1 MLQEQNIPSN
11 KAVKKTKGEGVH
23 LPVGTSSNHFTPS
36 PFFVPHHF
44 YFSPESSWLQRP
56 WEATNES
63 SESSWPSLDSCIFL
77 LLYSTWK
84 YHACFTA
91 KYLYQHTHT
100 YTKYLILNFGVK
112 KINLALQSVCF
123 IRQKVEML
131 NDFKQFTYQ
140 TRNRVNL
147 YWERGNTHFV
157 IVVVTSKVT
166 HHIRIPLL
174 TITTNYMYITYSWT
188 SNFFYQ
194 ISWLPFWMET
204 GMVLWVKII
213 L

>member
-1 MLQEQNIPSN
+1 M
-11 KAVKKTKGEGVH
+11 
-23 LPVGTSSNHFTPS
+23 
-36 PFFVPHHF
+36 
-44 YFSPESSWLQRP
+44 
-56 WEATNES
+56 
-63 SESSWPSLDSCIFL
+63 
-77 LLYSTWK
+77 
-84 YHACFTA
+84 
-91 KYLYQHTHT
+91 
-100 YTKYLILNFGVK
+100 K

-188 SNFFYQ
+188 SNFFFTKSPDCLSGWKRGWYYDLKQ
-194 ISWLPFWMET
+194 YCSYMKNQDIIVKTVIAILSFIWNFLIT
-204 GMVLWVKII
+204 VLNLFFFFYFITKST
-213 L
+213 